1 MENWSTKFILNIPE
15 IDSQHNGFFEL
26 WDKELKLIDASNED
40 QLVFIIEK
48 MENYIKDHFTA
59 EENLL
64 IKSGYIDLENHII
77 QHQIFIQKIN
87 EMKLE
92 LNYKNALL
100 FEKIALF
107 MKKWFLSHIMQFDKK
122 YQETVLS
129 YLKKNQE

>member
-59 EENLL
+59 EEDLL
-64 IKSGYIDLENHII
+64 IKSGYIDIENHII
-77 QHQIFIQKIN
+77 QHQFFIQKIN

-129 YLKKNQE
+129 NIRKNQE

>member
-77 QHQIFIQKIN
+77 QHQFFIQKIN

>member
-64 IKSGYIDLENHII
+64 FKSGYIDLENHII
-77 QHQIFIQKIN
+77 QHQFFIQKIN

-129 YLKKNQE
+129 YIRKNQE

>member
-77 QHQIFIQKIN
+77 QHQFFIQKIN
-87 EMKLE
+87 ENETE

-129 YLKKNQE
+129 Y

>member
-77 QHQIFIQKIN
+77 QHQFFIQKIN

-129 YLKKNQE
+129 YIRKNQE

>member
-1 MENWSTKFILNIPE
+1 MENWSDKLILNIHD
-15 IDSQHNGFFEL
+15 IDLQHKGFFEL
-26 WDKELKLIDASNED
+26 WDKEFKQLGVTNETQLAFILEKL
-40 QLVFIIEK
+40 
-48 MENYIKDHFTA
+48 ENYIKDHFTA

-77 QHQIFIQKIN
+77 QHQFFIQKIN

>member
-77 QHQIFIQKIN
+77 QHQFFIQKIN

-129 YLKKNQE
+129 Y

>member
-26 WDKELKLIDASNED
+26 WDKELKQIDASNED

-59 EENLL
+59 EEDLL

-77 QHQIFIQKIN
+77 QHQFFIQKIN